1 MPRSEQDTGTY
12 ITELEDKV
20 DALDSELKH
29 TEQRRV
35 IAQGK
40 SDTYKLELQSLRKA
54 REKGRRANR
63 SMRGKLT
70 ELEAKLYRLTNR

>member
-20 DALDSELKH
+20 DALSSDLAH
-29 TEQRRV
+29 TEVRRV
-35 IAQGK
+35 VAQGK
-40 SDTYKLELQSLRKA
+40 ADTYKLELQALRKA

-63 SMRGKLT
+63 TLRSKLT
-70 ELEAKLYRLTNR
+70 ELEARLYRLTNR

>member
-1 MPRSEQDTGTY
+1 MDADQNEEISAKIG
-12 ITELEDKV
+12 LKF
-20 DALDSELKH
+20 DALNSELKH

-63 SMRGKLT
+63 KLRDQIT